1 MRQTGEAMS
10 GVNLAEEF
18 GALVKAYRQEAG
30 RCASPTEREA
40 LEAEANEM
48 EAQYLNLIRQ
58 AR

>member
-1 MRQTGEAMS
+1 MS